1 MRLNGS
7 VAYQG
12 TGQHPQTEL
21 STCRRLRNNFHRLPR
36 LKMNA
41 ISLFTGVGGLELGL
55 RKFFNPITL
64 VECEA
69 RGFDVG
75 WLKGT
80 CRIATFVLMLK
91 HMIHMFRKGWTL
103 WRKHF
108 LLASHARASA
118 MPGCRMDW
126 QTAGLVCCTRFGPSR
141 NHVWHPFEGPGKS
154 MGYLRMCKIY
164 PPFLKGR
171 CFALDFRTKTATRFS
186 QFLSIFLQ
194 YINYTPEI
202 NRK

>member
-1 MRLNGS
+1 MWMRLNGS

-12 TGQHPQTEL
+12 TAQHPQTEL
-21 STCRRLRNNFHRLPR
+21 STCGRLR
-36 LKMNA
+36 KINA

-64 VECEA
+64 VECDPWM
-69 RGFDVG
+69 RSTCFNVG

-80 CRIATFVLMLK
+80 CRIATVVLMLE
-91 HMIHMFRKGWTL
+91 HMIHMFRKDWTL

-108 LLASHARASA
+108 LLASHARAST

-141 NHVWHPFEGPGKS
+141 NHVRHPFEGPGKS
-154 MGYLRMCKIY
+154 MGYLRMWKIY
-164 PPFLKGR
+164 LPFLKGR
-171 CFALDFRTKTATRFS
+171 CFALDFRTKTATRCLAVFP
-186 QFLSIFLQ
+186 FFWFYYLDIFRFYSI
-194 YINYTPEI
+194 
-202 NRK
+202 